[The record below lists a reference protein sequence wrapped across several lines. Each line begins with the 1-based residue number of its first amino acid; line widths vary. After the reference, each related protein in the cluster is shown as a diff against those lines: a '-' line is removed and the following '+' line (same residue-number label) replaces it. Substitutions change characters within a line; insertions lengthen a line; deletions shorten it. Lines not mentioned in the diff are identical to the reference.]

1 MLNSRNPKNVKSTG
15 IPLSIYKVKDSHFKY
30 SAIKQDLSFIKYDPI

>member
-15 IPLSIYKVKDSHFKY
+15 IPLSIYKVKN
-30 SAIKQDLSFIKYDPI
+30 SAIKQDLSFMKYDPI